1 MVEDSEVK
9 ADFNMKEE
17 IAQEEPHEGGK
28 SDNEADDDKKSASDG
43 EGREDSQAEED
54 KDSQAG
60 EDEVGEEEEGN
71 QEGPKSSPE
80 VRRRR
85 PRKD

>member
-1 MVEDSEVK
+1 MEDSDVRAEP
-9 ADFNMKEE
+9 NMKEE
-17 IAQEEPHEGGK
+17 AAQGEPTQGGK
-28 SDNEADDDKKSASDG
+28 SDNEVDDDDDNDERK
-43 EGREDSQAEED
+43 EDSQAEED

-60 EDEVGEEEEGN
+60 EEEEEHLEDLKN
-71 QEGPKSSPE
+71 SPE